1 MSSSQNYS
9 SQKLF
14 NQGNGILRNEN
25 GRFISKLAKNKAV
38 KVLARIDFPKDGKS
52 RFNYENQL
60 QIMLGNQNRLLNER
74 IVLKRTIYKSNQ
86 KQKLNIPYEI
96 CALKSA
102 KLEVENSRNVNKID
116 NAYLKSHYTQILS
129 GSQLIRIIAKAMSRE
144 IDQFNNAMLLDKG
157 DESVRRVGSSAF
169 AGGAEKEQLRFVGL
183 VLWHLVF
190 RDCPI
195 IDPTADEFVF
205 IAKVEPSIDAT
216 DPNVAMAFCAELDSE
231 LARKSQP
238 KEQKEEKKV
247 AEEMQQKIE
256 KEFELFERLEDKIFK
271 DTAFKG
277 VELEKYNEL
286 HEKFELLRMYWDW
299 QKGERRRRNIPFYGI
314 IDRAFIA
321 FGSEAPVLIVFI
333 RVLLEGAI
341 GWTDF
346 SEYIQYPTRNTIRI
360 KDSEK
365 YYQMMRQLEEIWD
378 GYGL

>member
-1 MSSSQNYS
+1 MNFSAFNFAALCLLFCLCFHPSKNILNATTNSSPSSPKNIGIFTKLGKQNS
-9 SQKLF
+9 NVVALKIS
-14 NQGNGILRNEN
+14 
-25 GRFISKLAKNKAV
+25 GRFNSKLAKNKAV

-60 QIMLGNQNRLLNER
+60 QIMLGNQKRLLNER
-74 IVLKRTIYKSNQ
+74 IVLKQTIYKSNQ
-86 KQKLNIPYEI
+86 KQKLIIPYEI

-102 KLEVENSRNVNKID
+102 KLEVENSRNLNKID
-116 NAYLKSHYTQILS
+116 NESLKSNYTQILS
-129 GSQLIRIIAKAMSRE
+129 GSQLIRIIANAMSRE

-169 AGGAEKEQLRFVGL
+169 AGADEKEQLRFVGL

-247 AEEMQQKIE
+247 AEKMQEKIE
-256 KEFELFERLEDKIFK
+256 KEFD
-271 DTAFKG
+271 
-277 VELEKYNEL
+277 
-286 HEKFELLRMYWDW
+286 
-299 QKGERRRRNIPFYGI
+299 
-314 IDRAFIA
+314 
-321 FGSEAPVLIVFI
+321 
-333 RVLLEGAI
+333 
-341 GWTDF
+341 
-346 SEYIQYPTRNTIRI
+346 
-360 KDSEK
+360 
-365 YYQMMRQLEEIWD
+365 
-378 GYGL
+378 

>member
-1 MSSSQNYS
+1 
-9 SQKLF
+9 
-14 NQGNGILRNEN
+14 
-25 GRFISKLAKNKAV
+25 
-38 KVLARIDFPKDGKS
+38 
-52 RFNYENQL
+52 
-60 QIMLGNQNRLLNER
+60 
-74 IVLKRTIYKSNQ
+74 
-86 KQKLNIPYEI
+86 
-96 CALKSA
+96 
-102 KLEVENSRNVNKID
+102 
-116 NAYLKSHYTQILS
+116 
-129 GSQLIRIIAKAMSRE
+129 MSRE
-144 IDQFNNAMLLDKG
+144 IDQFNNAILLDKG

-169 AGGAEKEQLRFVGL
+169 AGADEKEQLRFVGL

-216 DPNVAMAFCAELDSE
+216 DPNVAMAFCAELDNE

-247 AEEMQQKIE
+247 AEEMQEKIE
-256 KEFELFERLEDKIFK
+256 KEFELFERLEDKILK

-299 QKGERRRRNIPFYGI
+299 QKGKRRRRNIPFYGI

-360 KDSEK
+360 KDIEK